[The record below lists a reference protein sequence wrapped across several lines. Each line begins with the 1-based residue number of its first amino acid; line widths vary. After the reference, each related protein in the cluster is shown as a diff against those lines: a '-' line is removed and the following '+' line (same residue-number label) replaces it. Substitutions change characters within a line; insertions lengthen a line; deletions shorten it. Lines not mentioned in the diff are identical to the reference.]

1 MDFAFLL
8 PKIICTY
15 DPSQVYAGFAELILL
30 YHQTFLYLRITL
42 KNSFLIAV
50 IASFIYGSFATGC
63 QWIGDSRTSLANDT
77 TISLEAREWSK
88 KIDQN
93 PDNVEYYIQRA
104 EVFNDQKRYDLSIL
118 DYQSAIAIDD
128 DKSEYYYMLGDA
140 YFANDETTNAL
151 EQYKKAESVNPNDMK
166 AVFKTAQFLYF
177 VRQFDKSKIRFGKLL
192 NMNPQHAEGHFFSGM
207 LYKEDGDTAKAID
220 FFEKTITLL
229 GSDYNSSLQ
238 LAKLHE
244 AKGDFTKALENYEKA
259 INTDPTSSEAYYS
272 RGLLH
277 QKMDNDELAMEDYQ
291 KTIEN
296 NPTSF
301 NAFYNAGNILAER
314 GNYTKA
320 IQHFEMCVRFLPEIA
335 KPYNRI
341 GQCMELLGNTD
352 KAIENYRK
360 CLQIDPNFALAK
372 EGLARLGKL

>member
-1 MDFAFLL
+1 MYCILDELYLPLL
-8 PKIICTY
+8 R
-15 DPSQVYAGFAELILL
+15 
-30 YHQTFLYLRITL
+30 TFLYLRIIL
-42 KNSFLIAV
+42 KNSLLITLLTT
-50 IASFIYGSFATGC
+50 FTYGIFATGC
-63 QWIGDSRTSLANDT
+63 QWFDQSHISLAADT

-93 PDNVEYYIQRA
+93 PENIEYYLQRA
-104 EVFNDQKRYDLSIL
+104 EVLNDEKRYDLSIR
-118 DYQSAIAIDD
+118 DYQSAITKDGD
-128 DKSEYYYMLGDA
+128 NSSYHYMLGDA
-140 YFANDETTNAL
+140 FFANNETTQAL
-151 EQYKKAESVNPNDMK
+151 EQYQKAEAVNPNDIT

-192 NMNPQHAEGHFFSGM
+192 KLSPQHADGHFFSGM
-207 LYKEDGDTAKAID
+207 LYKEDGDTATAIE

-238 LAKLHE
+238 LAMLYETKGKYSE
-244 AKGDFTKALENYEKA
+244 ALSNYEKA
-259 INTDPTSSEAYYS
+259 INTDPTSSEAYYA

-277 QKMDNDELAMEDYQ
+277 QKMGNDERAMVDYQ
-291 KTIEN
+291 KTIEA

-301 NAFYNAGNILAER
+301 NAFYNAGNVLAER
-314 GNYTKA
+314 GNYQKA
-320 IQHFEMCVRFLPEIA
+320 VQHFEMCVRFLPEIA

-341 GQCMELLGNTD
+341 GQCMELLGNTN
-352 KAIENYRK
+352 KAMENYRK

>member
-8 PKIICTY
+8 RKIICRY
-15 DPSQVYAGFAELILL
+15 DCGQVYASFAEVILP
-30 YHQTFLYLRITL
+30 YRQTFLYLRTTL
-42 KNSFLIAV
+42 KNSFLIALV
-50 IASFIYGSFATGC
+50 AMFIYGTFATGC
-63 QWIGDSRTSLANDT
+63 QWMSNSRTSLTSDT

-88 KIDQN
+88 KIDEN
-93 PDNVEYYIQRA
+93 PENVEYYIQRA
-104 EVFNDQKRYDLSIL
+104 KVLNNEERYDLSIL
-118 DYQSAIAIDD
+118 DYQSAIARDA

-140 YFANDETTNAL
+140 YFANNETTNAL
-151 EQYKKAESVNPNDMK
+151 EQYKLAEKVNPNDIK

-207 LYKEDGDTAKAID
+207 LYKEDGDTATAID

-238 LAKLHE
+238 LAMLYE
-244 AKGDFTKALENYEKA
+244 AKGDITKALENYEKA
-259 INTDPTSSEAYYS
+259 INTDPTSSEAFYS
-272 RGLLH
+272 RGLLY
-277 QKMDNDELAMEDYQ
+277 QKMGNDELAMEDYQ
-291 KTIEN
+291 NTIEN

-314 GNYTKA
+314 GNYKKA
-320 IQHFEMCVRFLPEIA
+320 IQHFEMCVRFLPEMA

-352 KAIENYRK
+352 KALENYKK